1 MLRDALPDRVKL
13 LFVLAFHVGCRRGE
27 LLKLEWQ
34 QVDFGRKEL
43 RLKRSTTKN
52 RTPRSLP
59 FYGDMEKF
67 LRKAWEDRSDEATA
81 ILVEDNGT
89 ALGAFRK
96 SWATACKAAGVGA
109 LLFHDLRRT
118 AVRNMMDAG
127 IPQSHAMYISGH
139 KTDSIFRRYDI
150 VSDDRL
156 AAASAKMQS
165 LFDDKLGTTNRARKG
180 APRLKRRA

>member
-1 MLRDALPDRVKL
+1 
-13 LFVLAFHVGCRRGE
+13 
-27 LLKLEWQ
+27 
-34 QVDFGRKEL
+34 
-43 RLKRSTTKN
+43 
-52 RTPRSLP
+52 
-59 FYGDMEKF
+59 MEKF

-81 ILVEDNGT
+81 ILVEDDGA

-96 SWATACKAAGVGA
+96 SWATACKVAGVGE

-127 IPQSHAMYISGH
+127 IPQSHAMYIGGH

-156 AAASAKMQS
+156 AAASTKLQY
-165 LFDDKLGTTNRARKG
+165 LFDEKLAGKQASAK
-180 APRLKRRA
+180 KRPPKQDIGSGRRRRIG